1 VEFFGSLAVRVSAM
15 SFSRISDGGIVVY
28 LNPAS
33 VLFLVVDIAVICSNS
48 GYRLFD
54 RSSSK

>member
-1 VEFFGSLAVRVSAM
+1 M
-15 SFSRISDGGIVVY
+15 SFSRISEAGIGVY

-33 VLFLVVDIAVICSNS
+33 VLFLVVDIAVICSDS
-48 GYRLFD
+48 AYRLFD